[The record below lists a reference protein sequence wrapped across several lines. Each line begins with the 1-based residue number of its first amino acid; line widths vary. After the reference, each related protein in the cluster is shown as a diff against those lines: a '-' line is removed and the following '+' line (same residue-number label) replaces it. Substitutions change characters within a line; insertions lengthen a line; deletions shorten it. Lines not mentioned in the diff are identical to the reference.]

1 MNEYKQVIK
10 EKTTIVPKT
19 ILEIGSRDGHDS
31 NTLKNFFGIK
41 NENVWVVEP
50 NPNQVVKIKKDYPQF
65 NIVEKAIFNENKQ
78 IEFNCVEDENFIG
91 ISSLFDRVDNFYNNV
106 KTKKI
111 IVESITGTQLME
123 MIDTEI
129 DLCKIDVE
137 GLTYEVIES
146 FKEKINLIKSIHVEC
161 EHVEIWKN
169 QKLFFDMHKLLT
181 DNNFKMEY
189 FTFVAGGEIQS
200 DSIWVNRKY
209 LK

>member
-1 MNEYKQVIK
+1 MNEYNQVIE
-10 EKTTIVPKT
+10 EKTNIDPKT

-31 NTLKNFFGIK
+31 NALKNFFSIED
-41 NENVWVVEP
+41 ENVWVVEP
-50 NPNQVVKIKKDYPQF
+50 NPNQVAKIKKDYPRF
-65 NIVEKAIFNENKQ
+65 NIVEKAISNENRW

-91 ISSLFDRVDNFYNNV
+91 ISSLLDRVDNFYNNV

-111 IVESITGTQLME
+111 IVKSITGVQLME
-123 MIDTEI
+123 LINKEI

-146 FKEKINLIKSIHVEC
+146 FKDKLKLIKSIHIEC
-161 EHVEIWKN
+161 EHVEIWKG
-169 QKLFFDMHKLLT
+169 QKLFFDIHKLLT
-181 DNNFKMEY
+181 DNDFKMEY

-200 DSIWVNRKY
+200 DSIWVNRNY

>member
-1 MNEYKQVIK
+1 MNEYKQVIE
-10 EKTTIVPKT
+10 EKTIINPKT

-31 NTLKNFFGIK
+31 NSLKNFFAIK
-41 NENVWVVEP
+41 DENVWVVEP
-50 NPNQVVKIKKDYPQF
+50 NPNQVAKIKQDYPRF
-65 NIVEKAIFNENKQ
+65 NIVNKAIFNENKE

-111 IVESITGTQLME
+111 MVESITGVQLMNLVN
-123 MIDTEI
+123 TEI

-146 FKEKINLIKSIHVEC
+146 FKDKINLIKTIHVEC
-161 EHVEIWKN
+161 EHIEIWKN
-169 QKLFFDMHKLLT
+169 QKLFFDIHKLLT

-189 FTFVAGGEIQS
+189 FNFVAGGEIQS
-200 DSIWVNRKY
+200 DSIWINRNF